1 MPFIN
6 SKRLVASCEVGE
18 ADASFPHALVTG
30 IIAHGTPY
38 MPILRSIHRDLWRD
52 TLLALEDEYRQPRLR
67 TIQLELLIRTSRPS
81 ENTGQSEIGLAR
93 VSFFMPQLS

>member
-1 MPFIN
+1 
-6 SKRLVASCEVGE
+6 VGE

-93 VSFFMPQLS
+93 VSSLMPQLI